1 MKNRNI
7 GIDIIKSLAAFLVI
21 LLHTQVNYFDEN
33 SFTLDYSLRS
43 AVFYTVRYIS
53 MCCVPLFLMSTGFL
67 QCRKSLS
74 AEFYIKIKSV
84 LIPYFAITA
93 VGEVFLHATGR
104 RSEGLR
110 ESIYALL
117 GYSSNGY
124 SWYIA
129 MFIGLYIAIPFLNT
143 LWNALDRRSKLYL
156 LIILATLTIAP
167 SVQSLPGTPKILPDF
182 WCGAYPITYYYTGA
196 YIREFKPGRNLAL
209 LPAAVFMPLCMQYA
223 VSGNGRYVWYVMNGF
238 NSVSA
243 YTISLLIFVL
253 LYAKKRPKLK
263 IIGRLSAMSLYIY
276 LVSFYTDRLI
286 WEIFSHRPSL
296 HAILVQSL
304 LIYAL
309 SCAVSAVFYMI
320 LKRII

>member
-1 MKNRNI
+1 MKSRNI
-7 GIDIIKSLAAFLVI
+7 GIDIIKLLAAFLVI
-21 LLHTQVNYFDEN
+21 LLHTQVNYFDES
-33 SFTLDYSLRS
+33 SFTLNYSLRS
-43 AVFYTVRYIS
+43 ALFYMIRYIS

-84 LIPYFAITA
+84 LIPYFTITA
-93 VGEVFLHATGR
+93 AGEVFLHASGR
-104 RSEGLR
+104 HCEDFKEL
-110 ESIYALL
+110 IYAFL
-117 GYSSNGY
+117 GYSSNDY

-129 MFIGLYIAIPFLNT
+129 MFIGLYVIIPFLNT
-143 LWNALDRRSKLYL
+143 LWNALDRRHKLYL
-156 LIILATLTIAP
+156 LIILVTLTVLP
-167 SVQSLPGTPKILPDF
+167 SVQSLPGIPKILPEF

-253 LYAKKRPKLK
+253 LYEKKRPKLK

-286 WEIFSHRPSL
+286 WEVFSHRPSL